1 MTTKTFCDACG
12 KEMERATNKF
22 DTLFDIIDLCKE
34 CEDKAQALLWDVR
47 NKLKGIKTQDEKI
60 DEALD
65 VKFHLDK
72 AEQEEE
78 EERHII
84 LQQIDDE
91 DHEQYLK
98 DRGEQ

>member
-1 MTTKTFCDACG
+1 M
-12 KEMERATNKF
+12 
-22 DTLFDIIDLCKE
+22 
-34 CEDKAQALLWDVR
+34 ALLWDVR
-47 NKLKGIKTQDEKI
+47 NKLKGVKSQAEKI

-65 VKFHLDK
+65 AKFHLDK

-78 EERHII
+78 EERHSI

>member
-1 MTTKTFCDACG
+1 M
-12 KEMERATNKF
+12 
-22 DTLFDIIDLCKE
+22 
-34 CEDKAQALLWDVR
+34 ALLWDVR
-47 NKLKGIKTQDEKI
+47 NKLKGVKSQAEKI
-60 DEALD
+60 DEELD

-78 EERHII
+78 EERHSI